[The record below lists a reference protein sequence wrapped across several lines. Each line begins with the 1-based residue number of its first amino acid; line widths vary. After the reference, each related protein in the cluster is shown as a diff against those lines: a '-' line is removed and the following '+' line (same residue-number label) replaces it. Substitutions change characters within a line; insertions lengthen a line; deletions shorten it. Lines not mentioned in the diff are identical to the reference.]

1 MLCSRASRLCSHR
14 TVSSFQGMG
23 GSAHSLSGSHLGM
36 GLPARVLR
44 TRSFQRSKCWCRS
57 LMVCAPGTGAHIIG
71 ELLQHLLL
79 WNERVRNTLAG
90 SPMPKWEPER
100 EWAEPPIPWKELT
113 VRWEQSRDALE
124 QSIRKF
130 PYEDA
135 PRTVPGRNYSH
146 EVLLE
151 GIVQHVI
158 YHSGQIAM
166 IASMLRSRTRRQ
178 STSGFGGTD

>member
-1 MLCSRASRLCSHR
+1 MDKVTQTERIADLYRAATL
-14 TVSSFQGMG
+14 QDAWYGP
-23 GSAHSLSGSHLGM
+23 SLG
-36 GLPARVLR
+36 VLLR
-44 TRSFQRSKCWCRS
+44 DIPPEVATT
-57 LMVCAPGTGAHIIG
+57 APVPGAHTIG

-130 PYEDA
+130 PSEDA